1 MMICPQ
7 KTRQHGTLNG
17 KPKSIK
23 PMKLSR
29 DSEKLPEY
37 LMMKLVMMLAKPSS
51 KLTFSNGK
59 RKFTKHAKPIKKVLH
74 AEKLMHSE
82 PMSRKTVAKTT
93 TLVAKKT
100 EQLLMRPK
108 KRRPRLLNHNL
119 LLPSEKRTRQ
129 QLVPAVVCAVP
140 LNFVI
145 LNSAA
150 VTVLQMLIKNSQLKT
165 SKTSVP
171 QH

>member
-1 MMICPQ
+1 MMICLQ
-7 KTRQHGTLNG
+7 KIKLHGTLNG
-17 KPKSIK
+17 KPRSIK
-23 PMKLSR
+23 PRKLSR
-29 DSEKLPEY
+29 DSDKL
-37 LMMKLVMMLAKPSS
+37 LDNMIKLVMMLAEPSS
-51 KLTFSNGK
+51 KLTFSYGK

-74 AEKLMHSE
+74 AEKLMNSE
-82 PMSRKTVAKTT
+82 PMSRKTVAETT

-100 EQLLMRPK
+100 EKLLMRPK
-108 KRRPRLLNHNL
+108 KKRLRLLNHNL
-119 LLPSEKRTRQ
+119 LLPSERRTRQ

-140 LNFVI
+140 HNFVI

-150 VTVLQMLIKNSQLKT
+150 VTVLQMLTKNSLPKT